1 VSHHL
6 HLLPQYHQS
15 HLHLA
20 CLFASHL
27 CHLPHIILQV
37 PLTQLDYHLWHN
49 VSFDTMS
56 NDLEVYSIHHL
67 T

>member
-1 VSHHL
+1 VVSHHL
-6 HLLPQYHQS
+6 NLLPQHHQS

-27 CHLPHIILQV
+27 HHLPHMLPQV
-37 PLTQLDYHLWHN
+37 TLIPQLDYHLWHN
-49 VSFDTMS
+49 VTFDTIS
-56 NDLEVYSIHHL
+56 NILKCIPYI